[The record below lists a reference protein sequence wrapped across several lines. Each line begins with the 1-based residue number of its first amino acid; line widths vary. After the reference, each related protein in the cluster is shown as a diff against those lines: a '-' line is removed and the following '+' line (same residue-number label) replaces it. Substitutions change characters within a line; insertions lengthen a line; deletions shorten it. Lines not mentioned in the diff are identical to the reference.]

1 MKTRFFN
8 CFEKLK
14 RTNLLTIVFILC
26 VSTGLAQNLV
36 SGNVSDDETKQPI
49 PGVTILVKDSTK
61 GTTTDFDG
69 NFSIE
74 VSTTD
79 ILVVSYLGYLTQE
92 IEVND
97 TLNFTL
103 LLREDTSE
111 LDEVIVVGYGTK
123 SKQKI
128 ISAVSIVDEEALK
141 ALPVATVSNGLE
153 GLASGLF
160 VRQNSGEPGFS
171 NSSFEVRNFGNAL
184 VIVDGAPGDINQLEA
199 NEIESISVLKD
210 AAAAAVYGVQGGNG
224 VVLIT
229 TKKGKF
235 GKPQL
240 TYSNQ
245 FTYTSL
251 TSYPDFLTSAQYGE
265 VLNEGLRNSN
275 QAPFYTEDEIELF
288 QSGADPINYANTDW
302 KSLVIKDWGF
312 QQRHNLNLT
321 GGTEKVNYFVSAGY
335 LDQGSNYNADVLSYQ
350 QYNLRSNLDAKVT
363 DNVQLTFNLGARR
376 KMNEAPAYSAYNIF
390 RELSRALPTDLAY
403 YPDGTPA
410 KPSVSPNHIA
420 EGIKDFNAGYY
431 RRKNN
436 NFDAKLS
443 LKWDINQVPGLSL
456 KTYASLIYDTS
467 FQKDWGKTY
476 NLYTLNRQTGNYDV
490 FRATPEGS
498 FSDTVLEQGTSYSN
512 QYVLQESITYDQ
524 TFGDHSISALALMEV
539 QKSQGENFSGRRQD
553 FQSTLIDQLFAG
565 SLENQGA
572 DGGEYRENRMGFVG
586 RLSYDYKS
594 KFSP

>member
-1 MKTRFFN
+1 MKTR
-8 CFEKLK
+8 
-14 RTNLLTIVFILC
+14 LLTLGFILC
-26 VSTGLAQNLV
+26 MSIGLAQNSV
-36 SGNVSDDETKQPI
+36 SGNVADEETKQPI
-49 PGVTILVKDSTK
+49 PGVTILIKDTTK

-74 VSTTD
+74 ASPAD

-92 IEVND
+92 IKIND
-97 TLNFTL
+97 KLTFSIL
-103 LLREDTSE
+103 LKEDTSE

-123 SKQKI
+123 SKIKLT
-128 ISAVSIVDEEALK
+128 SAVSTIDEETLK
-141 ALPVATVSNGLE
+141 RLPVAAVSNGLE

-184 VIVDGAPGDINQLEA
+184 VIVDGAPGDLNQLEA

-210 AAAAAVYGVQGGNG
+210 AAAASVYGVQGGNG

-235 GKPQL
+235 GKPEL

-275 QAPFYTEDEIELF
+275 QTPAYTEAEIQLF
-288 QSGADPINYANTDW
+288 QSGADPINYPNTDW
-302 KSLVIKDWGF
+302 KSMVIKDWGF

-335 LDQGSNYNADVLSYQ
+335 LDQGSNYNADVLSFQ
-350 QYNLRSNLDAKVT
+350 QYNLRSNLNAKVT
-363 DNVQLTFNLGARR
+363 DNLQLTFNLAARR
-376 KMNEAPAYSAYNIF
+376 KMNEAPAYSAYDIF

-410 KPSVSPNHIA
+410 KPSVS
-420 EGIKDFNAGYY
+420 
-431 RRKNN
+431 
-436 NFDAKLS
+436 
-443 LKWDINQVPGLSL
+443 
-456 KTYASLIYDTS
+456 
-467 FQKDWGKTY
+467 
-476 NLYTLNRQTGNYDV
+476 TLR
-490 FRATPEGS
+490 
-498 FSDTVLEQGTSYSN
+498 
-512 QYVLQESITYDQ
+512 
-524 TFGDHSISALALMEV
+524 
-539 QKSQGENFSGRRQD
+539 
-553 FQSTLIDQLFAG
+553 
-565 SLENQGA
+565 
-572 DGGEYRENRMGFVG
+572 
-586 RLSYDYKS
+586 
-594 KFSP
+594 